1 MNKSVI
7 KTYLTSLY
15 SYLETNNINEVAKCC
30 DYLKLP
36 KGTKLIQ
43 EGKRHP
49 FFYIIN
55 RGCVKSYYQNEEK
68 QICSWFAFENEV
80 ISTMKSFDG
89 QPSNET
95 IKLLEDSE
103 LIRFHTKSVKTLA
116 ESNISVA
123 RLINKFIIEHTEFL
137 EELLYI
143 KSKPSKERYDYF
155 IIAEPQLLQRVSL
168 TDLASFLGISR
179 ETLSR
184 IRNKK

>member
-1 MNKSVI
+1 
-7 KTYLTSLY
+7 
-15 SYLETNNINEVAKCC
+15 
-30 DYLKLP
+30 
-36 KGTKLIQ
+36 
-43 EGKRHP
+43 
-49 FFYIIN
+49 
-55 RGCVKSYYQNEEK
+55 
-68 QICSWFAFENEV
+68 
-80 ISTMKSFDG
+80 MKSFDG

-143 KSKPSKERYDYF
+143 KSKPSKDRYDYF
-155 IIAEPQLLQRVSL
+155 IIAEPQLLQRASL

>member
-1 MNKSVI
+1 MNQSKI
-7 KTYLTSLY
+7 KILLKLNYPHLQESALDDI
-15 SYLETNNINEVAKCC
+15 SKCC
-30 DYLKLP
+30 DYIKLP

-168 TDLASFLGISR
+168 TDLALFLGISR